1 VSVTAAKG
9 FTAAG
14 ITAGLK
20 PSGRPDLAL
29 VACDTLATA
38 AGVFTTNTVRAAPV
52 RQSVEAL
59 RHGALRAV
67 VLNSG
72 GANAC
77 TGAPGR
83 ADADAMAAATT
94 LALHTDPGHV
104 AVASTGLI
112 GVRLPMDLVLP
123 GIAAAA
129 LRLGRTGGDDA
140 AQAILT
146 TDKFAKQAAVTTN
159 GVTVGGMAKGAGML
173 APALATM
180 LVVLT
185 TDAVADAADLDA
197 ALLEAT
203 ARTFDRV
210 DADGCMSTNDS
221 VYLLASGASGI
232 RLDTA
237 TLTKAVTAVCQDLA
251 QQLVADAEGAS
262 KAIAV
267 TVANAATEQDALAG
281 AKAIARSA
289 LVKCAIHGEDANWGR
304 ILAALGTAPTKFDPD
319 RVDVTINDADVC
331 KDGVAYGD
339 PDVARIAMKPYDI
352 AIDVDLHQGHAAATV
367 LTTDLTAAYVHENS
381 AYST

>member
-38 AGVFTTNTVRAAPV
+38 AGVFTTNTVQAAPV

-59 RHGALRAV
+59 RGGRLRAV

-83 ADADAMAAATT
+83 ADADAMAAATA

-123 GIAAAA
+123 GIATAA
-129 LRLGRTGGDDA
+129 LRLRDTGGDDA

-197 ALLEAT
+197 ALLAAT

-232 RLDTA
+232 RLDATA
-237 TLTKAVTAVCQDLA
+237 LTDAVTAVCQDLA
-251 QQLVADAEGAS
+251 SQLIADAEGAS

-289 LVKCAIHGEDANWGR
+289 LFKCAVHGEDPNWGR

-319 RVDVTINDADVC
+319 RVDVTINGADVC
-331 KDGVAYGD
+331 KNGVAYGD
-339 PDVARIAMKPYDI
+339 PEIARIAMKPYDI
-352 AIDVDLHQGHAAATV
+352 AVDVDLHAGQAQATV
-367 LTTDLTAAYVHENS
+367 LTTDLTAKYVHENS

>member
-29 VACDTLATA
+29 VVCDTLATA
-38 AGVFTTNTVRAAPV
+38 AGVFTTNTVQAAPV

-59 RHGALRAV
+59 RGGRLRAV

-83 ADADAMAAATT
+83 ADADAMAAATA

-123 GIAAAA
+123 GIATAA
-129 LRLGRTGGDDA
+129 LRLRPTGGDDA

-185 TDAVADAADLDA
+185 TDAIADAADLDA
-197 ALLEAT
+197 ALLAAT

-221 VYLLASGASGI
+221 VYLLASGASGV
-232 RLDTA
+232 RLDRAGLTA
-237 TLTKAVTAVCQDLA
+237 AVTAVCQDLA
-251 QQLVADAEGAS
+251 SQLIADAEGAS

-267 TVANAATEQDALAG
+267 TVTNAATEQDALAG

-289 LVKCAIHGEDANWGR
+289 LVKCAIHGEDPNWGR
-304 ILAALGTAPTKFDPD
+304 ILAALGTAPTTFDPD
-319 RVDVTINDADVC
+319 RVDVTVNGADVC
-331 KDGVAYGD
+331 KNGVAYGD
-339 PDVARIAMKPYDI
+339 PDLARIAMKTYDI
-352 AIDVDLHQGHAAATV
+352 AVDVDLHAGQAQATV
-367 LTTDLTAAYVHENS
+367 LTTDLTAKYVHENS